1 MDVDVSAQLTTTD
14 SGEGSWG
21 RRSITPTPGSE
32 SRQTTPVPHRVP
44 SSQRLRTR
52 RSKSSLTQSLT
63 SPKAYHSIK
72 SPIRAASNA
81 LSYQMQVQQIHNRHN
96 LNNGNDVDL
105 QSGTPSLAL
114 RPRRLFALARRR
126 LPSMPIPAP
135 APPPTMPLP
144 DLPLQLQIPL
154 LPPSPLEV
162 STQHNLLKS
171 PDVKSG
177 DMPFGRR
184 RGLSKSSLAADE
196 HRINEI
202 EEMKEN

>member
-1 MDVDVSAQLTTTD
+1 M
-14 SGEGSWG
+14 
-21 RRSITPTPGSE
+21 TPTPGSE

-63 SPKAYHSIK
+63 SPKAFHSIK

-81 LSYQMQVQQIHNRHN
+81 LNYQMQVQQIHNRHN
-96 LNNGNDVDL
+96 LNDVDL
-105 QSGTPSLAL
+105 HSGTPSLAL

-144 DLPLQLQIPL
+144 ALPLQVQVPL

-162 STQHNLLKS
+162 STQHNLFKS
-171 PDVKSG
+171 PDAKSG

-202 EEMKEN
+202 EETKEN